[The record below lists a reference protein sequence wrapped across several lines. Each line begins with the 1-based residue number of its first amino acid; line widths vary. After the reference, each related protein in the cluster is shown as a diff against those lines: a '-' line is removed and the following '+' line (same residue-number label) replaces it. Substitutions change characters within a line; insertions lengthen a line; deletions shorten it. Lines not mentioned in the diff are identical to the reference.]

1 LQPLQDKRVIIGQNV
16 SLECQVNGHPEP
28 VTKWLKDGQ
37 NVTQCPD
44 YTASFIFH
52 FYNWIR
58 VQLSQIGN
66 RHILTI
72 KNVQAS
78 DGGHFTMQAMNAAG
92 TKQTSSVLIVAP
104 APTPVPG
111 AKTA

>member
-1 LQPLQDKRVIIGQNV
+1 MQDKRVIIGQTVN
-16 SLECQVNGHPEP
+16 LECQVNGHPEP

-44 YTASFIFH
+44 YTASHNFECIAEIMF
-52 FYNWIR
+52 
-58 VQLSQIGN
+58 VVKLSQDGN
-66 RHILTI
+66 KHILTI

-111 AKTA
+111 AKTIA